1 MNRRLSLDVFQ
12 GKRILLLD
20 GITSQSIEYA
30 KAFNALGCD
39 TTVLCNDIF
48 DAAYA
53 SRQPKHKIIGV
64 SSSSDLAG
72 TEQWILKLVESDQ
85 YDVVLCFTEYSA
97 RILTEHKG
105 ELSKHARIAINDR
118 SVFDKAQDKNEVMR
132 ICMGNGIPCPGT
144 FFGVETASDIENE
157 IRFPVILKPSHG
169 FGSHGIHIAQNR
181 RELSDIVNRYSL
193 RLTETVI
200 QEYIPKGSLNVSENM
215 FIDRNGEIKI
225 SFTYASYRFY
235 PLDGGSGVLNVTIDR
250 KDVHETAAKVA
261 RLFHL
266 RGPIGIDMIVDSRD
280 DTPKVLEINLRPI
293 ACAKVGFLAGV
304 NQAQQILEDFFSDS
318 VTPMM
323 DYKSDVRVRRS
334 QIDIMWFLKSPDR
347 FRTKPSWFDWKN
359 TTDQLFSWSDP
370 LPWFSFWV
378 YGIRKTLRER

>member
-1 MNRRLSLDVFQ
+1 M
-12 GKRILLLD
+12 
-20 GITSQSIEYA
+20 
-30 KAFNALGCD
+30 
-39 TTVLCNDIF
+39 
-48 DAAYA
+48 
-53 SRQPKHKIIGV
+53 
-64 SSSSDLAG
+64 
-72 TEQWILKLVESDQ
+72 
-85 YDVVLCFTEYSA
+85 
-97 RILTEHKG
+97 
-105 ELSKHARIAINDR
+105 
-118 SVFDKAQDKNEVMR
+118 
-132 ICMGNGIPCPGT
+132 
-144 FFGVETASDIENE
+144 
-157 IRFPVILKPSHG
+157 
-169 FGSHGIHIAQNR
+169 
-181 RELSDIVNRYSL
+181 
-193 RLTETVI
+193 
-200 QEYIPKGSLNVSENM
+200 
-215 FIDRNGEIKI
+215 
-225 SFTYASYRFY
+225 
-235 PLDGGSGVLNVTIDR
+235 
-250 KDVHETAAKVA
+250 HETAAKVA